1 MTAADIDLDKAKLDP
16 GSVFDNPKDVL
27 AAQGI
32 SAADKQ
38 AILLR
43 WESDVEALMRATEEG
58 MPPSENRAPGEV
70 LRAVQEAMQK
80 LATAGD
86 NTAAA

>member
-1 MTAADIDLDKAKLDP
+1 
-16 GSVFDNPKDVL
+16 
-27 AAQGI
+27 
-32 SAADKQ
+32 
-38 AILLR
+38 
-43 WESDVEALMRATEEG
+43 
-58 MPPSENRAPGEV
+58 MPPSENRAPGEL